1 MFWLETKAFGECIRA
16 HRVHVFPKSP
26 LPCRSEEGGE
36 RRRGGAGLWQTRAG
50 PQGLGSG
57 ASSQTWSWLDA
68 ALLDFCCLLSQA
80 YLMLSHSASRGK
92 GVTQG
97 LPSP

>member
-1 MFWLETKAFGECIRA
+1 MFWLEIKAFGECIRA

-26 LPCRSEEGGE
+26 LPL
-36 RRRGGAGLWQTRAG
+36 RRGRGEAEGWGRAVANQSGAT
-50 PQGLGSG
+50 GSG
-57 ASSQTWSWLDA
+57 VRCVFTDMVLDA

-80 YLMLSHSASRGK
+80 YLMLSHGASRGK